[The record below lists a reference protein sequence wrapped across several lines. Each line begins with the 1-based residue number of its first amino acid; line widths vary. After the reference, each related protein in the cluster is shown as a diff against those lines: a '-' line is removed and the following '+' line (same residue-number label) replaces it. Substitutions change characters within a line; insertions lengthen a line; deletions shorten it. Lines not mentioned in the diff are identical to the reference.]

1 MALSLKAELRTSQ
14 SLVMTPQLMQAIK
27 LLQLS
32 SLDLAAYVDAE
43 LERNPLL
50 ERVDAED
57 AGPAIADERGDDRA
71 DTASARDAGDG
82 GEEAWVDTEFANAP
96 QAIAEKLDS
105 DLSNVFQDDNPRAL
119 TDTPPTL
126 PVESWAQAPSR
137 QPVSSDDYNLEA
149 FVAAGKTLPEFLTEQ
164 LGLATTDPQI
174 RIVGVSLIAEL
185 DEAGYLRTDPSE
197 LARRLG
203 ASSDLVNRTLAVLKA
218 FEPTG
223 VFAANLQE
231 CLAIQLRDRNR
242 LDPAMEALLA
252 NLDLVAKRDYA
263 GLRRLCGVDEADLS
277 DMLAELRLLNP
288 KPGAGFDHAPIQT
301 LIPDVMVTPG
311 PDGDWR
317 IELNN
322 ETLPR
327 LLVNH
332 SYYATVS
339 KTSKKDTDKA
349 FLAERFQ
356 TAKWLVDSLD
366 RRARTILKVAT
377 EIVRQQDGF
386 LAHGVAHLRP
396 LNLKAV
402 ADAISMHES
411 TVSRVTSN
419 KYMATHRGIFE
430 LKYFFT
436 SSIPASGGGEAHSAE
451 AVRHHIRTLIDGE
464 TDIAL
469 SDDTI
474 VKLLR
479 RQGIDIARRTV
490 AKYRESMH
498 IPSSVNRRRDRHA
511 NL

>member
-1 MALSLKAELRTSQ
+1 
-14 SLVMTPQLMQAIK
+14 MTPQLMQAIK

-50 ERVDAED
+50 ERVDVEEHA
-57 AGPAIADERGDDRA
+57 PIAPDERGDDRSE
-71 DTASARDAGDG
+71 TPEGGDGAAG
-82 GEEAWVDTEFANAP
+82 GEETWVDTEFANAP
-96 QAIAEKLDS
+96 QTIAEKLDT
-105 DLSNVFQDDNPRAL
+105 DLSNVFQDDGPRI
-119 TDTPPTL
+119 TPDAPPAL
-126 PVESWAQAPSR
+126 PVESWAQGPSR
-137 QPVSSDDYNLEA
+137 QSLSSDDYNLEA
-149 FVAAGKTLPEFLTEQ
+149 FVAAGQTLPEFLAEQ
-164 LGLATTDPQI
+164 LGLATNDPAMRLI
-174 RIVGVSLIAEL
+174 GVSLIAEL
-185 DEAGYLRTDPSE
+185 DEAGYLRTDTGE

-203 ASSDLVNRTLAVLKA
+203 APADLLDRTLALLKT

-223 VFAANLQE
+223 VFAANLAD
-231 CLAIQLRDRNR
+231 CLAIQLRERNR
-242 LDPAMEALLA
+242 LDPAMATLLA
-252 NLDLVAKRDYA
+252 NLDLVARRDFA

-277 DMLAELRLLNP
+277 DMLAELRLLDP

-339 KTSKKDTDKA
+339 GAAKKDTDRA
-349 FLAERFQ
+349 FLTERFQ

-386 LAHGVAHLRP
+386 LAHGIAHLRP

-436 SSIPASGGGEAHSAE
+436 SAIAAA
-451 AVRHHIRTLIDGE
+451 GE
-464 TDIAL
+464 TDTAL

-511 NL
+511 NI